1 MKPTF
6 DTRDGAA
13 QPSEIPPPLGSGAPP
28 PRPETQPCL
37 VQFQKTKQYVS
48 RKRARGTRAAWKRV
62 CRPPP
67 PVEAPG
73 TPAPTDIQV
82 AAREGGSNHQQMGLR
97 SAGLVQD
104 AARLKGRR
112 CHRHGDGWPPVLMLI
127 TAKHTAQ
134 LQRQHGRDSGRSH
147 RQDVSGAEN
156 KSIFDP

>member
-1 MKPTF
+1 MFGSIPKDQTV
-6 DTRDGAA
+6 RE
-13 QPSEIPPPLGSGAPP
+13 QEESEGYEG
-28 PRPETQPCL
+28 RVE
-37 VQFQKTKQYVS
+37 
-48 RKRARGTRAAWKRV
+48 ARLW
-62 CRPPP
+62 PPP
-67 PVEAPG
+67 PPSRLPG
-73 TPAPTDIQV
+73 PPAPTDIQV